1 MANDN
6 QAKIDARLARLK
18 SKSAAAPRKVKT
30 YALPLAALGL
40 GIGIGVYAMWPRQ
53 QDGMRAS
60 TLPTSSVTEFQSDS
74 GLDGFAFT
82 SAEKPATDQ
91 PPAPAV
97 RAKDPAVGEL
107 TARIEAM
114 EAENRNNMDKLQ
126 AQVDAAKAETE
137 EKDRALAEAEA
148 ERARLEGELLNSTQ
162 LALPDQAAAEVEAQR
177 LADLERRRQEAEA
190 QKQAQ
195 INSPMVAFRA
205 SGGGGNG
212 DGGNGPMPAGDSASD
227 FLRAGAGSAEA
238 TRAEMIAHPG
248 QTIPQGTMIEAALET
263 SVDSSLPGNVA
274 AIVSQDV
281 WSMDMSRILVPRG
294 ARLYGRYSSDIDQG
308 QRRVMIAWDRL
319 VRADG
324 LSVQLEGYGTDRVGR
339 SGLAGK
345 VNTHAVSR
353 FGSAALV
360 SVIGALPAAL
370 EAAASDSQDDNDDD
384 TLAEIYGSI
393 GQNASTAVSDVMA
406 GYLNRPPTITIH
418 QGAVVIVRVNKD
430 LELF

>member
-1 MANDN
+1 MTNDN
-6 QAKIDARLARLK
+6 QDKIDARLARLK
-18 SKSAAAPRKVKT
+18 NKSAATPRNVKA
-30 YALPLAALGL
+30 YALPLATLGL
-40 GIGIGVYAMWPRQ
+40 GIGIGVYAMVPHQ
-53 QDGMRAS
+53 QDGMRAG
-60 TLPTSSVTEFQSDS
+60 TLPTSSVTEFQSEG
-74 GLDGFAFT
+74 GLDGFTFAGT
-82 SAEKPATDQ
+82 GRAAADA
-91 PPAPAV
+91 PPAPA
-97 RAKDPAVGEL
+97 AQTDPAVAEL
-107 TARIEAM
+107 TDRLEAM
-114 EAENRNNMDKLQ
+114 QAENRDTMGKMQ
-126 AQVDAAKAETE
+126 AQLDAAKADTA
-137 EKDRALAEAEA
+137 EKERALAEAEA
-148 ERARLEGELLNSTQ
+148 ERARLEGELLNGIP
-162 LALPDQAAAEVEAQR
+162 LGLPDQASAEVEAQR

-190 QKQAQ
+190 QRQAQ

-205 SGGGGNG
+205 SGGGGSEG
-212 DGGNGPMPAGDSASD
+212 DGGKGTMPPGDDPSD
-227 FLRAGAGSAEA
+227 FLRAGARSAEA

-248 QTIPQGTMIEAALET
+248 QTILQGTMIEAALET

-281 WSMDMSRILVPRG
+281 WSMDMSRVLVPRG

-324 LSVQLEGYGTDRVGR
+324 MSVQLESYGTDRVGR
-339 SGLAGK
+339 SGLSGK
-345 VNTHAVSR
+345 VDNHTASR

-370 EAAASDSQDDNDDD
+370 EAAAGDGKDEDEDDA
-384 TLAEIYGSI
+384 LAEIYGSI

>member
-1 MANDN
+1 MTNDN
-6 QAKIDARLARLK
+6 QDKIDARLARLK
-18 SKSAAAPRKVKT
+18 NKSAATPRNVKA
-30 YALPLAALGL
+30 YALPLATLGL
-40 GIGIGVYAMWPRQ
+40 GIGIGVYAMVPHQ
-53 QDGMRAS
+53 QDGMRAG
-60 TLPTSSVTEFQSDS
+60 TLPTSSVTEFQSEG
-74 GLDGFAFT
+74 GLDGFTFAGT
-82 SAEKPATDQ
+82 GKTPADP
-91 PPAPAV
+91 PPAQA
-97 RAKDPAVGEL
+97 AQTDPAVAEL
-107 TARIEAM
+107 TDRIEAM
-114 EAENRNNMDKLQ
+114 QAENRDTMGKMQ
-126 AQVDAAKAETE
+126 AQLDAAKADVA
-137 EKDRALAEAEA
+137 EKERALAEAEA
-148 ERARLEGELLNSTQ
+148 ERARLEGELLNGTS
-162 LALPDQAAAEVEAQR
+162 LGLPDQAAAEVEAQR

-190 QKQAQ
+190 QRQAQ

-205 SGGGGNG
+205 SGGGEG
-212 DGGNGPMPAGDSASD
+212 DGGKGTMPPGDDPSD
-227 FLRAGAGSAEA
+227 FLRAGAHSAEA

-281 WSMDMSRILVPRG
+281 WSMDMSRVLVPRG

-324 LSVQLEGYGTDRVGR
+324 MSVQLEGYGTDRVGR
-339 SGLAGK
+339 SGLTGK
-345 VNTHAVSR
+345 VDNHTASR

-370 EAAASDSQDDNDDD
+370 EAAADNGKDEGEDDA
-384 TLAEIYGSI
+384 LAEIYGSI